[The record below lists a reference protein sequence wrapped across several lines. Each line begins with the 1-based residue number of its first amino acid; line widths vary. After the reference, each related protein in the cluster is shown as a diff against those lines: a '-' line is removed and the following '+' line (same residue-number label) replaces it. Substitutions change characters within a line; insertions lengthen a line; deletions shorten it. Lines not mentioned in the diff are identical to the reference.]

1 MAGPAAADRAGAAV
15 GTLWVLDGASLAG
28 ICERGRGDGVGEAM
42 VAVGD
47 GRVLCARCYI
57 I

>member
-1 MAGPAAADRAGAAV
+1 MAGPAAADRAAAAV

-47 GRVLCARCYI
+47 GRVPCARCYI